1 MYIYVLYSRIT
12 YTPITYTL
20 TLTIIALSFHILITH
35 PPPWAHTFPP
45 VFVLFHFTFHI
56 THLIAHLFGLLTLE
70 RHCVVY
76 GTWLFWTG
84 WLLGV
89 FVFSQRLVI
98 DLSHPTTTL
107 FWILMVE
114 RRNAWGI
121 LVWEYVGRLDQNL
134 TPQQQPQ
141 HQTDDSHIPLRW
153 WQIGSIRL
161 LAFRIW
167 CLLGTGSFWGLLYI
181 ALAKHD
187 GYSLLYLLQV
197 RHIFQ
202 LLLVSAA
209 GGLMMII
216 FWSFWTFQYRGILW
230 QKELRK
236 GIVVWYSEG
245 LAFAGDV
252 EWNLICIWS
261 PSSCSPSFP
270 PLFFFFFVNYTYWL
284 IIHCTYLFFII
295 IFIIFFF
302 TIILLHWTFG
312 RPDVSSVGW
321 LWLHDFL
328 FGNSIQLTNL
338 LCSSPQINKS
348 PPCFSIPPSFLSS
361 FLFFPLTFW
370 GTWMYSVIS
379 LCTYLPYTTLFLPY
393 TIPYIDWIE
402 SRHTLT
408 LSLPLSFMFKQ
419 LDKPTRS
426 DLKTA
431 FGDDFIDLW
440 NQDKV
445 TCWLDENGWGRIAKV
460 FQGKNY

>member
-1 MYIYVLYSRIT
+1 MAKLESLVCDSSFNDWRSSVSSSSRQSYATDEGYHSDEKQRISWINEELDNSTEQTEEQLDNDDDDDDLIDTQQNEQQQEDEQPKQHGASESDREIPILKSTRTIRIT

-107 FWILMVE
+107 FWLLMVE

-134 TPQQQPQ
+134 TPQPQPQ
-141 HQTDDSHIPLRW
+141 HQGDDDGHVPLKW

-202 LLLVSAA
+202 LLLVSVA

-245 LAFAGDV
+245 LALAGDV
-252 EWNLICIWS
+252 E
-261 PSSCSPSFP
+261 
-270 PLFFFFFVNYTYWL
+270 
-284 IIHCTYLFFII
+284 
-295 IFIIFFF
+295 
-302 TIILLHWTFG
+302 
-312 RPDVSSVGW
+312 
-321 LWLHDFL
+321 
-328 FGNSIQLTNL
+328 
-338 LCSSPQINKS
+338 
-348 PPCFSIPPSFLSS
+348 
-361 FLFFPLTFW
+361 
-370 GTWMYSVIS
+370 
-379 LCTYLPYTTLFLPY
+379 
-393 TIPYIDWIE
+393 
-402 SRHTLT
+402 
-408 LSLPLSFMFKQ
+408 
-419 LDKPTRS
+419 
-426 DLKTA
+426 
-431 FGDDFIDLW
+431 
-440 NQDKV
+440 
-445 TCWLDENGWGRIAKV
+445 
-460 FQGKNY
+460 